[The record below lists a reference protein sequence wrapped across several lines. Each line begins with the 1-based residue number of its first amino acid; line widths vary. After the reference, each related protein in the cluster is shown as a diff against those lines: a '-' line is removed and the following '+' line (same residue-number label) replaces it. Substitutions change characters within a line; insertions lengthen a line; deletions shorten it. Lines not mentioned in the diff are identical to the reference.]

1 MIALVDYAQHGI
13 RLAQLLRQVDE
24 QCLKNDLTAAHGA
37 ACEAIVESRL
47 LAVTLAAMEQD
58 RLAVEAR
65 RAKK

>member
-1 MIALVDYAQHGI
+1 MIDYAQHGI
-13 RLAQLLRQVDE
+13 RLAQLLREVDDH
-24 QCLKNDLTAAHGA
+24 CLKSDLKAAHVA

-47 LAVTLAAMEQD
+47 LAITLAAMEDD

>member
-13 RLAQLLRQVDE
+13 RLAQLLREVDDH
-24 QCLKNDLTAAHGA
+24 CLKNDLTAAHGA

-58 RLAVEAR
+58 RQAVEAR
-65 RAKK
+65 RVQK